1 MKKIIKKHLLVCNCI
16 AVVSAVLMGIQG
28 CRQDREPE
36 IEVALWNLDVYEDYT
51 KQVQDLVPDVRIK
64 WVKGQRDLGYY
75 RQLAETGNIPDI
87 ITVRKVSLKDSL
99 NLDPYLM
106 DLTKTEAASAYYD
119 IYLEN
124 YKTLDGKVFW
134 VPMSGTVDGIVAN
147 KRLFDK
153 YGIPVPKDFDSFLSA
168 CEAFD
173 KHGITGY
180 SLDLHQDYNALH
192 LLQGMG
198 IEELSSVDG
207 IIWRRDYEDG
217 TINQLDTKVWL
228 PAFKKLERLNMSNIL
243 DQDTMYSDDLLCYD
257 KFMDGTQAMVNI
269 SSESFSKILPGQDLE
284 ILPYFGREQ
293 DFLLT
298 YPTFNVAVSK
308 GVEENSRK
316 KEAAWK
322 VLMAMTSSQAQE
334 VLNEHTDGLISYKRD
349 ITFEYSGAMS
359 MVQKYLE
366 TNRTY
371 LRLGS
376 EEFFG
381 ISTKTL
387 DGMLENH
394 LSAERAL
401 DLMNTYLS
409 HPE

>member
-1 MKKIIKKHLLVCNCI
+1 
-16 AVVSAVLMGIQG
+16 
-28 CRQDREPE
+28 
-36 IEVALWNLDVYEDYT
+36 
-51 KQVQDLVPDVRIK
+51 
-64 WVKGQRDLGYY
+64 
-75 RQLAETGNIPDI
+75 
-87 ITVRKVSLKDSL
+87 
-99 NLDPYLM
+99 
-106 DLTKTEAASAYYD
+106 
-119 IYLEN
+119 
-124 YKTLDGKVFW
+124 
-134 VPMSGTVDGIVAN
+134 
-147 KRLFDK
+147 
-153 YGIPVPKDFDSFLSA
+153 
-168 CEAFD
+168 
-173 KHGITGY
+173 
-180 SLDLHQDYNALH
+180 
-192 LLQGMG
+192 
-198 IEELSSVDG
+198 
-207 IIWRRDYEDG
+207 
-217 TINQLDTKVWL
+217 
-228 PAFKKLERLNMSNIL
+228 
-243 DQDTMYSDDLLCYD
+243 
-257 KFMDGTQAMVNI
+257 MDGTQAMVNI